1 MKPIAAL
8 PPSPRVRGRT
18 PIPASRLASRGY
30 WTYRKKFGMDSK
42 TLDALAM
49 GANFVDARLDR

>member
-1 MKPIAAL
+1 DDSLLIIESL
-8 PPSPRVRGRT
+8 PSLETRNYVEKVM
-18 PIPASRLASRGY
+18 AGY